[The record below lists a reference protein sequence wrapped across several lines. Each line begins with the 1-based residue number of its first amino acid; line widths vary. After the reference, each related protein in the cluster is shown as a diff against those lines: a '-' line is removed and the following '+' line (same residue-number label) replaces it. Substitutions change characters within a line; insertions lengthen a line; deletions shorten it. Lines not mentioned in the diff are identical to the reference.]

1 MKFLKR
7 HAYALLFTLF
17 LMGANV
23 YSLLKVFVIPSAV
36 STVSANTTS
45 SSTSSSTAST
55 STGKV
60 TKTDTTYKDDNMD
73 IKITTGKTSDTTYY
87 VADIQ
92 LSSADYLKTA
102 LAQNTYGTNI
112 TDTTSSNAQQNNAI
126 FAINGDYYGANQSG
140 YVIKNGQVYRDTD
153 RNSDYEDLAV
163 YSDGSFKTFK
173 ESDTTAQKL
182 VDSGVVNTFAFG
194 PTLVENGKVAVSEN
208 EEVGQAMADNPRTAI
223 GVIEESDGSVHY
235 IVIVS
240 DGRTSES
247 LGLTL
252 YEMAELMKSYGVTTA
267 YNLDG
272 GGSSTMYFNG
282 QVINKPIL
290 FTSVTKKS
298 ASKHFFTYI
307 GLTIFSLVFTFVYE
321 RFSYGESSMFM
332 RMMFFAPLAGALIYL
347 LTGLGMSWVRNRASK
362 LLFNSAIAVV
372 ASACLVKGIVEVS
385 GRTTS
390 VDMPYWY
397 VAAGLLCLSI
407 MTGFIRPR
415 KLA

>member
-45 SSTSSSTAST
+45 STTASSTTST

-87 VADIQ
+87 VADIK

-112 TDTTSSNAQQNNAI
+112 TETTSSIAQQNNAI

-182 VDSGVVNTFAFG
+182 GNQCVVAAIDA
-194 PTLVENGKVAVSEN
+194 KK
-208 EEVGQAMADNPRTAI
+208 MAD
-223 GVIEESDGSVHY
+223 GSWHVF
-235 IVIVS
+235 VAG
-240 DGRTSES
+240 GRKDTGRDLIQWVQEVVA
-247 LGLTL
+247 LG
-252 YEMAELMKSYGVTTA
+252 A
-267 YNLDG
+267 
-272 GGSSTMYFNG
+272 
-282 QVINKPIL
+282 
-290 FTSVTKKS
+290 
-298 ASKHFFTYI
+298 
-307 GLTIFSLVFTFVYE
+307 
-321 RFSYGESSMFM
+321 GE
-332 RMMFFAPLAGALIYL
+332 IL
-347 LTGLGMSWVRNRASK
+347 LTSMDKDGTKSGFDLEMLNRVAEVVDVPIIASGGAG
-362 LLFNSAIAVV
+362 NIED
-372 ASACLVKGIVEVS
+372 IVEVFEK
-385 GRTTS
+385 TTATGAL
-390 VDMPYWY
+390 
-397 VAAGLLCLSI
+397 AASI
-407 MTGFIRPR
+407 FHFGEVNIGET
-415 KLA
+415 KQVLANAGIEVRR